1 VNAIATIARRELRAL
16 FDQPT
21 AYILLVVFTAVNSFL
36 FFRQVELYGV
46 ASLRPML
53 EFLPWLLLFL
63 VPAVT
68 MRALAE
74 DRRSG
79 TLEVV
84 LAQPITELELLLGK
98 YAGQVLFL
106 LSALALTLTLP
117 LGLALGARLPVG
129 VLVAQY
135 VGAALLIAGL
145 AGVGVWTS
153 SVTRNQITAF
163 ILAVAVMFVLV
174 LVGLDPL
181 IVGLP
186 ARLGAVAASLGVL
199 SHFTGIDRGVIDLRD
214 AVYFVTLAALFLL
227 LAYFALL
234 RRKLTPRGAPLQRLR
249 LGTALLVATLIV
261 VNLFGRHIGGRLDL
275 TPGGSYTLSPAT
287 KRILRALPDLVTIK
301 LFASSALPPEVAFL
315 KRDLDDLVRD
325 YRAAGRGKVKLVVQD
340 PSADT
345 AALREARTLGIP
357 PVQFNVLGKAELQVK
372 EGYLGVAVRY
382 ADGVKTIPFVQQTN
396 DLEYR
401 LTSDIRSLTV
411 PAKPAIGFGE
421 ITEPAAAQAQRS
433 FEGLRQQLERTY
445 AVHAVSLGDSTIAP
459 ELKVLIFAGT
469 PDSLRGAPAV
479 RFSAFLD
486 RGGSMLLM
494 ASGMARSPQ
503 GPFSFSRPVGWN
515 ELLKPYGVSIGS
527 DMVYDL
533 ASNVRVAI
541 QAQFGQVLLPYP
553 LWVRAL
559 STKASPVN
567 AEIDAVLL
575 PWTSSID
582 TTKARKGTVTALFVT
597 SRAGGLQTTTAL
609 LDPSREFP
617 RDSLRPR
624 VLAALVNPLA
634 PGDSGRSRGRVVV
647 VGTGDFASDR
657 YAQNSPENLVFV
669 QNAVDWLAQD
679 DALIAIRSKNRTPP
693 PLVFTSTAMRDA
705 VKYGNM
711 IGVPGLLV
719 VLGLLRLWRRRQITR
734 QTYRPL
740 AAPQPA

>member
-1 VNAIATIARRELRAL
+1 
-16 FDQPT
+16 
-21 AYILLVVFTAVNSFL
+21 
-36 FFRQVELYGV
+36 
-46 ASLRPML
+46 
-53 EFLPWLLLFL
+53 
-63 VPAVT
+63 
-68 MRALAE
+68 
-74 DRRSG
+74 
-79 TLEVV
+79 
-84 LAQPITELELLLGK
+84 
-98 YAGQVLFL
+98 
-106 LSALALTLTLP
+106 
-117 LGLALGARLPVG
+117 
-129 VLVAQY
+129 
-135 VGAALLIAGL
+135 
-145 AGVGVWTS
+145 
-153 SVTRNQITAF
+153 
-163 ILAVAVMFVLV
+163 
-174 LVGLDPL
+174 
-181 IVGLP
+181 
-186 ARLGAVAASLGVL
+186 VL

-479 RFSAFLD
+479 RLSAFLD

-693 PLVFTSTAMRDA
+693 PLVFTSTATRDA